1 MLYCFSVLVE
11 YFKYHALVLLLNS
24 VFRLNSC
31 ELSINISVDL
41 PDNCAKSVLF
51 CGVHN
56 LTPGNR
62 NHLLMSYQQFLW
74 VSLVL
79 VVKQLSLRLFRV

>member
-56 LTPGNR
+56 LTPDNR
-62 NHLLMSYQQFLW
+62 NPS
-74 VSLVL
+74 VE
-79 VVKQLSLRLFRV
+79 LSTETVDKSGLNGG